1 MGHPVIF
8 FIYSPISSFVR
19 FNSKIIFF
27 KISLLGK
34 AFSLS
39 ILTYC
44 LKEIPKRSQI
54 KEWLS
59 LNLMEVQTTNYDKT
73 DSEILEIARGKAEK
87 SEELKKLG
95 KTVLVIC
102 ESMHSYAQYTIW
114 TDILKILDGNATST
128 KNFPVGLLIFK
139 VKEKA
144 KMTAIS
150 FYTNI
155 TWSTS
160 YTDGLRIYKYYDG
173 YEISTQPVQ

>member
-1 MGHPVIF
+1 
-8 FIYSPISSFVR
+8 
-19 FNSKIIFF
+19 
-27 KISLLGK
+27 
-34 AFSLS
+34 
-39 ILTYC
+39 
-44 LKEIPKRSQI
+44 
-54 KEWLS
+54 
-59 LNLMEVQTTNYDKT
+59 MEVQTTNYDKT

-114 TDILKILDGNATST
+114 TDILNILDGNATST

-160 YTDGLRIYKYYDG
+160 GADGLRVYRFYDG
-173 YEISTQPVQ
+173 YEISTQPIQ